1 MRHAFR
7 FEWAGGV
14 ALASV
19 LLLAA
24 VAAGADSAPRYRL
37 AHQVSLP
44 GDEGWDYLTLEP
56 EGHRLFIAH
65 GTHVLVVDT
74 GKLAVAGR
82 IADTPGVHG
91 IALAPELNR
100 GYVSAGRAGLVV
112 VFDLKTLALLKE
124 IKTTG
129 ENPDAIVYDA
139 ATRHVFTFNG
149 RGRNVTAIDAG
160 TDQVVGTLAL
170 DAKPEFAVPDG
181 RGRVYVNLED
191 RNSLAVLDAR
201 KLSVLSVWP
210 IAGCEEPSGLA
221 FDADRRHLFP
231 VCSNRVMAVVD
242 AASGRALGSAPIGA
256 GVDAAAYDPGSGLA
270 FASCGEGN
278 LTVVRTGA
286 SGAAQVVQS
295 VPTRRGARTNALAH
309 EILKQLVEIN
319 TTDSVGNVTT
329 AAEATAQ
336 RFREAGFPAADIA
349 VLGSNER
356 KKNLVVRLRG
366 TAKHRPVLLIGHLDV
381 VEARRE
387 DWSTD
392 PFKLIE
398 KDGYFYG
405 RGTQDMKDGDAIMA
419 TTLLRMKHEGFRPSR
434 DIILALTADE
444 EGGCCHGVDWLI
456 RNHRELIDAQF
467 VLNHDGHSVRSEHGV
482 PKAFELGDTEKV
494 YGDYQLTVTNRGGHS
509 SQPRPDNA
517 IYELAAGL
525 LALEK
530 FRFPFELNNVTRG
543 YFERMAAEATGQE
556 AADYRGILT
565 DPPDGQALER
575 LMQIPTV
582 AGILH
587 TTCVAT
593 RLEGGHANNALPQRA
608 TANVNCRILPGHSQ
622 EEVRQRLIEVLDD
635 AQITVRYVA
644 DNGEISDRAPDRRG
658 YPPPPLDAEVK
669 KPLEDSVAATWPGL
683 KVIPYMHAGASA

>member
-14 ALASV
+14 ALAGV

-74 GKLAVAGR
+74 GRLAVAGR

-112 VFDLKTLALLKE
+112 VFDLKTLARLKE

-170 DAKPEFAVPDG
+170 DARPEFAVPDG

-231 VCSNRVMAVVD
+231 VCSTRVMAVVE
-242 AASGRALGSAPIGA
+242 AASGHALGSAPIGA

-286 SGAAQVVQS
+286 SGAPQVVQS
-295 VPTRRGARTNALAH
+295 VPTRRGARTMALDTRTHRVYLVTADFGPPPRPAPSSPVRGRRSSGARSACWCSSRSRSPPRARGAGGAH
-309 EILKQLVEIN
+309 EPP
-319 TTDSVGNVTT
+319 S
-329 AAEATAQ
+329 
-336 RFREAGFPAADIA
+336 
-349 VLGSNER
+349 
-356 KKNLVVRLRG
+356 
-366 TAKHRPVLLIGHLDV
+366 
-381 VEARRE
+381 AR
-387 DWSTD
+387 S
-392 PFKLIE
+392 
-398 KDGYFYG
+398 
-405 RGTQDMKDGDAIMA
+405 A
-419 TTLLRMKHEGFRPSR
+419 
-434 DIILALTADE
+434 
-444 EGGCCHGVDWLI
+444 HG
-456 RNHRELIDAQF
+456 
-467 VLNHDGHSVRSEHGV
+467 
-482 PKAFELGDTEKV
+482 
-494 YGDYQLTVTNRGGHS
+494 
-509 SQPRPDNA
+509 
-517 IYELAAGL
+517 
-525 LALEK
+525 
-530 FRFPFELNNVTRG
+530 
-543 YFERMAAEATGQE
+543 
-556 AADYRGILT
+556 
-565 DPPDGQALER
+565 
-575 LMQIPTV
+575 
-582 AGILH
+582 
-587 TTCVAT
+587 
-593 RLEGGHANNALPQRA
+593 
-608 TANVNCRILPGHSQ
+608 
-622 EEVRQRLIEVLDD
+622 
-635 AQITVRYVA
+635 
-644 DNGEISDRAPDRRG
+644 APDRGTGGAGAAGRRSRRRG
-658 YPPPPLDAEVK
+658 SRPGGQRARSRDPEAAGRNQHHRLRRQRHHRRRSDGAALPGRGLPRRRHRGARFQRAQEEPGGAAPWHSQAQAGAAHRPPRRRRGAARG
-669 KPLEDSVAATWPGL
+669 LEHRSLQAHREGRLLLRPR
-683 KVIPYMHAGASA
+683 HAGYEGWRCHHGDDAAADEARGFSPESRHHSCAHGGRGGRLLQRRRLAHPESQGAHRCPVRAEPRRTLGP

>member
-14 ALASV
+14 ALAGV

-74 GKLAVAGR
+74 GTLAVAGR

-112 VFDLKTLALLKE
+112 VFDLKTLARLKE

-160 TDQVVGTLAL
+160 RDQVVGTLAL

-295 VPTRRGARTNALAH
+295 VPTRRGARTMALDTRTH
-309 EILKQLVEIN
+309 RVYLV
-319 TTDSVGNVTT
+319 
-329 AAEATAQ
+329 
-336 RFREAGFPAADIA
+336 
-349 VLGSNER
+349 
-356 KKNLVVRLRG
+356 
-366 TAKHRPVLLIGHLDV
+366 
-381 VEARRE
+381 
-387 DWSTD
+387 
-392 PFKLIE
+392 
-398 KDGYFYG
+398 
-405 RGTQDMKDGDAIMA
+405 
-419 TTLLRMKHEGFRPSR
+419 
-434 DIILALTADE
+434 TADF
-444 EGGCCHGVDWLI
+444 G
-456 RNHRELIDAQF
+456 
-467 VLNHDGHSVRSEHGV
+467 
-482 PKAFELGDTEKV
+482 
-494 YGDYQLTVTNRGGHS
+494 
-509 SQPRPDNA
+509 
-517 IYELAAGL
+517 
-525 LALEK
+525 
-530 FRFPFELNNVTRG
+530 
-543 YFERMAAEATGQE
+543 
-556 AADYRGILT
+556 
-565 DPPDGQALER
+565 
-575 LMQIPTV
+575 
-582 AGILH
+582 
-587 TTCVAT
+587 
-593 RLEGGHANNALPQRA
+593 
-608 TANVNCRILPGHSQ
+608 
-622 EEVRQRLIEVLDD
+622 
-635 AQITVRYVA
+635 
-644 DNGEISDRAPDRRG
+644 
-658 YPPPPLDAEVK
+658 PPPPASPEQPHPRPAIQPGTFRLLV
-669 KPLEDSVAATWPGL
+669 LEPEQEPAASPRGGRG
-683 KVIPYMHAGASA
+683 P